1 MPTILRDGPYRFFF
15 YSGDREEPFHV
26 HIERD
31 DNIAK
36 VWLDPVRLYSSG
48 GFSRSEISKILKFI
62 ESKREIMMEAWN
74 DYFSN

>member
-1 MPTILRDGPYRFFF
+1 
-15 YSGDREEPFHV
+15 V

-36 VWLDPVRLYSSG
+36 VWIDPIRLYSSG
-48 GFSRSEISKILKFI
+48 GFNRTEISKILKII
-62 ESKREIMMEAWN
+62 ESKREIVTEAWN